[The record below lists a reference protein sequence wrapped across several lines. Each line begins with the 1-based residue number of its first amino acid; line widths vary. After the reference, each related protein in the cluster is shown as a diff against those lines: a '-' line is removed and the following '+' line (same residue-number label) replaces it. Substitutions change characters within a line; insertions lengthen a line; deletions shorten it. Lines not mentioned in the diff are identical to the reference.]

1 MVKIIESVGPAGKH
15 KNIYPVQ
22 STAESIAISFHPTD
36 AAILAAA
43 LINASGKCKRGQ
55 WVHLTAFRTQGR
67 WTVNIIKSTK
77 K

>member
-15 KNIYPVQ
+15 KRIYPVESQ
-22 STAESIAISFHPTD
+22 AESVAISFHPSD
-36 AAILAAA
+36 AAILATA

-55 WVHLTAFRTQGR
+55 WVHLTAFRSKGN